1 MQLLF
6 SPFLLFS
13 CTTDRPNP
21 LPSTRFSS
29 LPSIL
34 QHKLHRIWD
43 CLGEIPRFQK
53 VGIDGSTL
61 RPPQIK
67 SRKRRREESPLP
79 DIFEGMEYG
88 VADDLGSTRTSAG
101 VDWGLHRI
109 AIFLKFS
116 CERPDIAL
124 GMIIFY
130 DMPNEIRVI

>member
-1 MQLLF
+1 MQLLV

-13 CTTDRPNP
+13 CTIDRPNP

-53 VGIDGSTL
+53 VGIDGFAL
-61 RPPQIK
+61 RPPKIK

-79 DIFEGMEYG
+79 EDIFEGMEYE
-88 VADDLGSTRTSAG
+88 VDDDLGEYE
-101 VDWGLHRI
+101 D
-109 AIFLKFS
+109 
-116 CERPDIAL
+116 L
-124 GMIIFY
+124 GG
-130 DMPNEIRVI
+130 E